1 MAATED
7 ERWSG
12 AVDAALAGIV
22 DGSGADI
29 AFGAR
34 LAADG
39 RSLVMTRF
47 HGARTDALHGL
58 AVHSGTGLGGKAL
71 VLDRPVAVEDYVRA
85 RSISHEYDRPVAREG
100 LHSILAVPL
109 RGADRVTG
117 VLYAALRQR
126 LPMGDRML
134 RQAVAAARAAERR
147 MAAGRDGWAG
157 TAWPEGVRDPYT
169 AAPPEVVRGPGA
181 AALPEVRAELG
192 RIIPRVGD
200 ADVRRDLEALR
211 DRIAARPSIE
221 RGRPVLSVRECEA
234 LGLVAA
240 GLSNAQTADRMGLTV
255 GTVKAYLRSVMRK
268 LDCHNR
274 VAAVNAAR
282 AFGYPL

>member
-7 ERWSG
+7 EWNG
-12 AVDAALAGIV
+12 AVDSALARIV
-22 DGSGADI
+22 DESGADI

-47 HGARTDALHGL
+47 RGARTTALRDL

-71 VLDRPVAVEDYVRA
+71 VLDRPVAVDDYVRA

-109 RGADRVTG
+109 RGSDRVTG

-126 LPMGDRML
+126 LPVGERML
-134 RQAVAAARAAERR
+134 RQAVAVAREAERR
-147 MAAGRDGWAG
+147 MAAGRGGWVRA
-157 TAWPEGVRDPYT
+157 AWPENAG
-169 AAPPEVVRGPGA
+169 GPGT

-200 ADVRRDLEALR
+200 ADVRRELEALW
-211 DRIAARPSIE
+211 DRIGARPGAE
-221 RGRPVLSVRECEA
+221 AGQGRPALSVRECEA
-234 LGLVAA
+234 LGHVAA

-282 AFGYPL
+282 ALGYPL

>member
-7 ERWSG
+7 EWNG
-12 AVDAALAGIV
+12 AVDSALARIV
-22 DGSGADI
+22 DESGADI

-47 HGARTDALHGL
+47 RGARTAALRDL

-71 VLDRPVAVEDYVRA
+71 VLDRPVAVDDYVRA

-126 LPMGDRML
+126 LPVGERML
-134 RQAVAAARAAERR
+134 RQAVAVAREAERR
-147 MAAGRDGWAG
+147 MAAGRGGWAR
-157 TAWPEGVRDPYT
+157 TAWPENAG
-169 AAPPEVVRGPGA
+169 GPGA

-200 ADVRRDLEALR
+200 ADVRRELEALW
-211 DRIAARPSIE
+211 DRIGARPGAE
-221 RGRPVLSVRECEA
+221 AGPGRPALSVRECET
-234 LGLVAA
+234 LGHVAA

-282 AFGYPL
+282 ALGYPL